1 MRFFPSSPPS
11 STGRLTAIAPAPYF
25 EGYIGRQS
33 LLYIRDIRGTAMADE
48 QTEDE
53 ERPCLHCLIVDVV
66 DSYFA
71 EYPVSDDEPDAI
83 DTDEVL
89 TALAKTVAELTCS
102 QDAAARQ
109 SVIEQLMR
117 GIMEY
122 DAEYRQQDEMG
133 RPGSHAR
140 H

>member
-1 MRFFPSSPPS
+1 
-11 STGRLTAIAPAPYF
+11 
-25 EGYIGRQS
+25 
-33 LLYIRDIRGTAMADE
+33 MADE

-66 DSYFA
+66 DGYFA
-71 EYPVSDDEPDAI
+71 EYPVSADEPDVI

-102 QDAAARQ
+102 QDVATRQ
-109 SVIEQLMR
+109 TMIEQLMR
-117 GIMEY
+117 GVMEY

-133 RPGSHAR
+133 QPGSHAR

>member
-1 MRFFPSSPPS
+1 
-11 STGRLTAIAPAPYF
+11 
-25 EGYIGRQS
+25 
-33 LLYIRDIRGTAMADE
+33 MADE

-66 DSYFA
+66 DSYFS

-102 QDAAARQ
+102 QDPAIRQ
-109 SVIEQLMR
+109 SMIEQLMR
-117 GIMEY
+117 GVMEY

>member
-1 MRFFPSSPPS
+1 
-11 STGRLTAIAPAPYF
+11 
-25 EGYIGRQS
+25 
-33 LLYIRDIRGTAMADE
+33 MADE

-66 DSYFA
+66 DGYFA
-71 EYPVSDDEPDAI
+71 EYPVSAEEPDVI

-102 QDAAARQ
+102 QDATTRQ
-109 SVIEQLMR
+109 SMIEQLMR
-117 GIMEY
+117 GVMEY